1 MAVSNPI
8 EVTIP
13 HLYEPRS
20 YQLPVLSA
28 LDEGCKRV
36 LIVAHRRSGKDIT
49 ALNYTIKRM
58 CQEVGVYFYIFPT
71 YNQARKVI
79 WDSITNEGFRLIDHF
94 PKNLIESM
102 NASEMKIR
110 LKNGSLFQLVGSDK
124 YDSLMGTNPRGVV
137 FSEYALQDKR
147 AWEYIKPILT
157 ANGGWA
163 FFISTPRGKNH
174 LFDLWCMAQKN
185 PNWFTQLLTIDDTGS
200 ITEEDIDRDRKEGMS
215 EDMVQQEYY
224 CSFNMGIEGAYY
236 GKYMDILA
244 KEGRITKVPYQ
255 KGVVVNT
262 YWDLGMDD
270 STSILFV
277 QIAGQE
283 IHIID
288 CYEAQGEG
296 LSHYA
301 KVLQDKG
308 YIYGDHFAPHDIE
321 VRELGTG
328 VSRKETAANLGIH
341 FQVAPNLPI
350 ADGIEAARCLFDRLW
365 IDHEKSEWVVKCLTN
380 YHKMY
385 DAKRQAYGTQ
395 PVHDY
400 TSHIADA
407 FRYMAVSLPFT
418 RGKGMLP
425 SDTERMRKRHG
436 VFNNNIYFD
445 RFNNG
450 NSSL

>member
-1 MAVSNPI
+1 MATSNPI
-8 EVTIP
+8 EVRLP
-13 HLYEPRS
+13 YLYEPRA
-20 YQLPVLSA
+20 YQLPALAA
-28 LDEGCKRV
+28 LDSGHKRV
-36 LIVAHRRSGKDIT
+36 LVIAHRRSGKDVT

-58 CQEVGVYFYIFPT
+58 WEEVGVYFYVFPT
-71 YNQARKVI
+71 YSQAKKVI

-94 PKNLIESM
+94 PKTHIEST

-110 LKNGSLFQLVGSDK
+110 LKNGSLFQLVGSDN

-137 FSEYALQDKR
+137 FSEYALQDPR

-185 PNWFTQLLTIDDTGS
+185 PGWFTQILTVNDTGAVS
-200 ITEEDIDRDRKEGMS
+200 LEDIERDRREGMS

-224 CSFNMGIEGAYY
+224 CSFNMGMEGSYY
-236 GKYMDILA
+236 GKYIDILM
-244 KEGRITKVPYQ
+244 KEKKITSVPYQ
-255 KGVVVNT
+255 KSIRVNT
-262 YWDLGMDD
+262 YWDLGIGD
-270 STSILFV
+270 STAIIFS
-277 QIAGQE
+277 QIVGQE
-283 IHIID
+283 VHIID
-288 CYEAQGEG
+288 CYEAHGEG
-296 LSHYA
+296 LAHYA

-328 VSRKETAANLGIH
+328 VSRKETAANLGIN
-341 FQVAPNLPI
+341 FRVAPNLPI
-350 ADGIEAARCLFDRLW
+350 ADGVEAARALFDRLW
-365 IDHEKSEWVVKCLTN
+365 IDHEKSEWLVKCLTN
-380 YHKMY
+380 YHKVY
-385 DAKRQAYGTQ
+385 DSKRQAYGTH

-407 FRYMAVSLPFT
+407 FRYMAVSIPFSGGT
-418 RGKGMLP
+418 GMLP
-425 SDTERMRKRHG
+425 SDTEKLRNRNG
-436 VFNNNIYFD
+436 ILGNNIYSN

-450 NSSL
+450 NPAF